1 MFIHKHHGTLNTVPR
16 TGTIKYIV
24 VHYTGS
30 GTSKAGSAKANCIY
44 FSRGYRAASAHYFI
58 DDSGIWEYA
67 DPSKSATWH
76 VGDGRGR
83 YGITNQNSIG
93 IEVCNNGG
101 PYTQTEI
108 GYLTTLVQQLMGTYG
123 VPASR
128 VVRHYDASRKACPY
142 PYAPNGEDPT
152 GAKWASL
159 HRIITGGKPAA
170 KPHTKPA
177 PKAKAAKLDVDGYF
191 GPATI
196 KALQRYL
203 GTPADGVISSQYA
216 PNKRYVPSATVGWE
230 WSYRVRGSLCVKA
243 LQRKTGAIIDSIW
256 GKDTSRAVQRWLG
269 VDTDG
274 YFGDK
279 STRALQRKLNEALH
293 K

>member
-1 MFIHKHHGTLNTVPR
+1 MYIHKHHGTLNIVPR

-67 DPSKSATWH
+67 EPSKSATWH

-101 PYTQTEI
+101 PYTRTEI

-152 GAKWASL
+152 GAKWAAL
-159 HRIITGGKPAA
+159 HKVITGGKPSA
-170 KPHTKPA
+170 KPQTKPA
-177 PKAKAAKLDVDGYF
+177 PKAKAAKLDIDGYF
-191 GPATI
+191 GSATI

-203 GTPADGVISSQYA
+203 GTVVDGVISSQYA

-230 WSYRVRGSLCVKA
+230 WSYRARGSLCVKA
-243 LQRKTGAIIDSIW
+243 LQRKTGVFADGIW
-256 GKDTSRAVQRWLG
+256 GKATSRAVQRWLG
-269 VDTDG
+269 VDADG
-274 YFGDK
+274 YFGPQSAK
-279 STRALQRKLNEALH
+279 ALQRKLNSALY

>member
-1 MFIHKHHGTLNTVPR
+1 MYIHKHHGTLNIVPR
-16 TGTIKYIV
+16 TSKVKYIV

-30 GTSKAGSAKANCIY
+30 GTSKAGSAEANCIY

-67 DPSKSATWH
+67 DPSKFTAWH

-93 IEVCNNGG
+93 IEICNNGG

-108 GYLTTLVQQLMGTYG
+108 AYLTALVQQLMGAYS

-152 GAKWASL
+152 GAKWQAL
-159 HRIITGGKPAA
+159 HKVITGGKPAA
-170 KPHTKPA
+170 KPHAKPA

-191 GPATI
+191 GPVTI

-203 GTPADGVISSQYA
+203 GTVVDGVISSQYR
-216 PNKRYVPSATVGWE
+216 PNKRYVPSATSGWE
-230 WSYRVRGSLCVKA
+230 WTSNPKGSPCIKA
-243 LQRKTGAIIDSIW
+243 LQRKVGAFADGIW
-256 GKDTSRAVQRWLG
+256 GKATSRAVQRWLG
-269 VDTDG
+269 VDADG
-274 YFGDK
+274 YFGPQ
-279 STRALQRKLNEALH
+279 SARALQRRLNESL
-293 K
+293 